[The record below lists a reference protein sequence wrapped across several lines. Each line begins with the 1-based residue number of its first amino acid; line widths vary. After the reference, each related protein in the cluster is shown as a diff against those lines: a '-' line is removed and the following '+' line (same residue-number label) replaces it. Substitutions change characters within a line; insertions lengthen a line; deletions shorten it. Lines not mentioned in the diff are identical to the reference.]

1 MTHLDPKLSF
11 VTQFDVYLL
20 WKHCCDIYQNKV
32 LFARWS
38 HNLKRHANID
48 IVETRAKQ
56 WHQILL
62 SPWEC
67 GICYC
72 ALLLFELVH
81 FLNITEIIRKAVIRQ
96 KRIHPISILVLE
108 TKNLYNIYQYVYFSC
123 WVWLIYSIPILWY
136 FKSYAICNNDFDSM
150 LLSAYYRNR
159 TNKDPMKLVIWF
171 LFLIEVSCKLVPL
184 TNLACP
190 EDIFSF
196 ESSVHYDEYGL
207 KIT

>member
-72 ALLLFELVH
+72 ALLLLELVH
-81 FLNITEIIRKAVIRQ
+81 FLNITEIIRKYDRREFIRLQYLCWKLKTFTTFVKIFIFLVEFGWFTPSLYFGTSRAMQFVIM
-96 KRIHPISILVLE
+96 IL
-108 TKNLYNIYQYVYFSC
+108 I
-123 WVWLIYSIPILWY
+123 
-136 FKSYAICNNDFDSM
+136 
-150 LLSAYYRNR
+150 
-159 TNKDPMKLVIWF
+159 
-171 LFLIEVSCKLVPL
+171 
-184 TNLACP
+184 ACC
-190 EDIFSF
+190 
-196 ESSVHYDEYGL
+196 
-207 KIT
+207 

>member
-96 KRIHPISILVLE
+96 KRIHSISILVLE
-108 TKNLYNIYQYVYFSC
+108 IKNLYKFINMFIFIVLVEFGWFTPSLYFGTSRAMQF
-123 WVWLIYSIPILWY
+123 VIMILI
-136 FKSYAICNNDFDSM
+136 
-150 LLSAYYRNR
+150 
-159 TNKDPMKLVIWF
+159 
-171 LFLIEVSCKLVPL
+171 
-184 TNLACP
+184 ACC
-190 EDIFSF
+190 
-196 ESSVHYDEYGL
+196 
-207 KIT
+207 